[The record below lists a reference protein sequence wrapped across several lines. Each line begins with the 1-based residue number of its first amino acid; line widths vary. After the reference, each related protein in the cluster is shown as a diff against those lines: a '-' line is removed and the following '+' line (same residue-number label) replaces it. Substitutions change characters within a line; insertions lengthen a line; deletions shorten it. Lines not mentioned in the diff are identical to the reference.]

1 MYTKLPLVMGLFIL
15 MLILMSIIFRR
26 MTTLCRYI
34 QATYSLS
41 ALESQPH
48 LLLDGT
54 FYFYFSVHWLLFI
67 LHFISE
73 HMQKDELSQKD
84 LLV

>member
-26 MTTLCRYI
+26 MTTLRRYI

-54 FYFYFSVHWLLFI
+54 FYFLF
-67 LHFISE
+67 LSSLAFVYPAFHFRAHAE
-73 HMQKDELSQKD
+73 R
-84 LLV
+84 